1 MNKLLLLLKANF
13 YLCLSIFILAGCEGD
28 RQESLYN
35 PNAPKGLTPEITTV
49 SPIEGAL
56 AGVGEVTITGKN
68 FSFNK
73 DEVLVFFD
81 AKRAQV
87 LEATPTQLV
96 VVAPNI
102 FGDSIKIKIAVYKV
116 ELYSDIFLYKLIP
129 AVDEIGKLMDDDVG
143 FGIAVDVAGNLYVS
157 FDDKEV
163 KKITPAGV
171 TTSFVTST
179 TFLKANNMK
188 MGPGNTIYAAVAAGR
203 IRKIATIDPAGIE
216 GTFTSLSES
225 PYDLDFDLNGNI
237 WVAAGTSIYLVKP
250 DKSSAKIS
258 SFPLLLRSVRVF
270 NGFLYISGRDE
281 TTKEAKIW
289 RAEILGENLGDAEI
303 VLDVNAA
310 TWLEEAIVLS
320 ITFSADGEMLLGTD
334 HPNGIFVYR
343 EEDGSHEALY
353 LGLIEDDIYSMSWDE
368 SHYLYAVRQFED
380 DEGEST
386 SKILRIDMAKE
397 GAPYWGRN

>member
-1 MNKLLLLLKANF
+1 MNKLLLLLKVIF
-13 YLCLSIFILAGCEGD
+13 YFCMSIFILVGCEGD

-35 PNAPKGLTPEITTV
+35 PTAPKGLTPEITSV

-68 FSFNK
+68 FSSNK

-96 VVAPNI
+96 VRAPNI

-129 AVDEIGKLMDDDVG
+129 AVDEIGNLMDDDVG
-143 FGIAVDVAGNLYVS
+143 FGIAIDVTGNLYVS
-157 FDDKEV
+157 FSDKEI

-171 TTSFVTST
+171 TTSFVPNT

-188 MGPGNTIYAAVAAGR
+188 MGSGNTIYAAVAAGR
-203 IRKIATIDPAGIE
+203 IRKIATIDAAGIE
-216 GTFTSLSES
+216 GTFTSLSDS
-225 PYDLDFDLNGNI
+225 PRDLDFDVNGNI
-237 WVAAGTSIYLVKP
+237 WVAVGSDMYLVKP
-250 DKSSAKIS
+250 DKSSTKIS
-258 SFPLLLRSVRVF
+258 SFPILLRSVRVF

-289 RAEILGENLGDAEI
+289 RAEVLGENLGDAEV
-303 VLDVNAA
+303 VLDVTAA
-310 TWLEEAIVLS
+310 TWLEEANVLCV
-320 ITFSADGEMLLGTD
+320 TFSADGEMLLGTD
-334 HPNGIFVYR
+334 HPNGIFIYR
-343 EEDGSHEALY
+343 EEDGSHEVLY
-353 LGLIEDDIYSMSWDE
+353 PGLIEPNIYSMSWDD
-368 SHYLYAVRQFED
+368 SHYLYAIRQFENED
-380 DEGEST
+380 GENT

-397 GAPYWGRN
+397 GSPYWGRK